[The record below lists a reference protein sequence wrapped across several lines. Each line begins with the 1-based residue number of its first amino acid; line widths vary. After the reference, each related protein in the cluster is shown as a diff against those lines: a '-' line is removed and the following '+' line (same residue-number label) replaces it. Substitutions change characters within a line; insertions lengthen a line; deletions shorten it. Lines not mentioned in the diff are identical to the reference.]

1 MGILTSPTML
11 ISVFQTLDHLHIS
24 NSDIQHPRGIIKAT
38 STSIVFLD
46 FGTLS
51 PHLTFT
57 SQFPPSSPNYGCSSG
72 ISFFQSLIPT
82 ILVHTITCVH
92 AKNVPNFL
100 SICISI
106 ILCYRFL
113 LFLFLFFLL
122 CSPSSL
128 VAVGFASRP
137 SVQTLLTTLNLS
149 LVTSTSIFGYSVL
162 QSL

>member
-1 MGILTSPTML
+1 ML

-57 SQFPPSSPNYGCSSG
+57 SQFPPSRSKLRL
-72 ISFFQSLIPT
+72 FFWNQ
-82 ILVHTITCVH
+82 
-92 AKNVPNFL
+92 FL
-100 SICISI
+100 SKFDPYNTCTYHY
-106 ILCYRFL
+106 LCPCQKCSKL
-113 LFLFLFFLL
+113 PVNIFFLL